1 MRAWIPPSII
11 EWAGSIMYLPRS
23 TLCRASSYKSSRIR
37 GSLRG
42 GRRKWGRK
50 KMESGKSGST
60 ATFYVNLASYFTDFI
75 KWNLLSRKRK
85 PRLSFLCIICIF
97 IILKLSSRLSCASKA
112 PTITFTTRTKVVM
125 ESEKEKRRNCR
136 CNSSNL
142 FRVAGTD
149 TEGIR
154 KRGNIKATREVVELN
169 NRKCRVIPKKCRW

>member
-1 MRAWIPPSII
+1 
-11 EWAGSIMYLPRS
+11 MYLPRS

-37 GSLRG
+37 GSLRAG
-42 GRRKWGRK
+42 DGSWRGERKQRDG
-50 KMESGKSGST
+50 ENGST

-75 KWNLLSRKRK
+75 KWNLLPRKRK

-97 IILKLSSRLSCASKA
+97 IILKLSPRLLCAS
-112 PTITFTTRTKVVM
+112 TLTFTTRTTVVM
-125 ESEKEKRRNCR
+125 KGEKEKRRNCR

-154 KRGNIKATREVVELN
+154 KRGNTEATREVVELN
-169 NRKCRVIPKKCRW
+169 NWKCLEILRIANDRRLVS